1 MLTDFL
7 ALIIDVTNI
16 PQLYA
21 SFFFSLYRDGE
32 KCCNH
37 PTPRPNPNKPGR
49 VGWGETEGLYLLH
62 KLEKHTEKNH
72 KHTTSQNTRR
82 SLVPVSSEFIANIGL
97 SGFRIQILQ
106 RSSGFTIHCI
116 NLSPPS
122 LWSSFLWSLRIIFQF
137 IQYAS
142 KQTVHIHLAKR

>member
-1 MLTDFL
+1 MENAAAKRISNLEKS
-7 ALIIDVTNI
+7 VS
-16 PQLYA
+16 LYA

-32 KCCNH
+32 KCSNH
-37 PTPRPNPNKPGR
+37 PTTRPNPNKPGR
-49 VGWGETEGLYLLH
+49 VGWGKTEGLYLLH

-116 NLSPPS
+116 NLSPP
-122 LWSSFLWSLRIIFQF
+122 LPLEFIFMVF
-137 IQYAS
+137 ENHISNYA
-142 KQTVHIHLAKR
+142 IC